1 MSSAIMYKFRAST
14 NFESL
19 PMPGTSARLFDVKRA
34 IVRAKKLDKSSGQLE
49 FDFSVKNAMTHEAYD
64 DESMLL
70 PRGSR
75 LIVQRLPASR
85 GHGLL
90 SKIARADAGIS
101 SVGVHVAY
109 GNTAAAQS
117 GFYTIE
123 SHKGEQDEFVDAR
136 PAVLETPDKNIDE
149 GGDDS
154 EKELAA
160 LKAVTDIVQATHGS
174 STAFSRSAQP
184 GKFRSNTGVGGVP
197 LPTMAVPNF
206 KQHNNFHSRPNAD
219 PELRDQ
225 EQRLSQ
231 APKKNRA
238 TGIPRTF
245 LNITKQ
251 STVDADGI
259 AEGEDGDD
267 NAVDNS
273 MVRLQP
279 NDRGF
284 KALVNRG
291 GGLSGSGVGGKRHDL
306 DYALKIT
313 ARDIPDH
320 LQCGIC
326 NQVVKN
332 AMLISWDTEGRTACE
347 FCMRDGLANNG
358 YRCPL
363 TGNEGVSPDDLFPN
377 IGLRKAAELF
387 KQDVIRCML
396 EIVEQQEANEEE
408 ERKTSTQ
415 YRGTE
420 FEGDSV
426 DRGMIMKKKA
436 IVQEKKRRHSDDFA
450 VDDFGGDVFDVSN
463 DVVASTN
470 KNDDKAIATKPPQNE
485 NKNEILVNNSNKSI
499 AESADDSRNSALNSG
514 HIDSEKDIV
523 MTNDQSKNVVH
534 SSPFLSKTLNT
545 HPIEK
550 PVHPGNN
557 LIDNQKEASKKKQI
571 PPPTIANRK
580 EMSRKRGVPAG
591 YMMGP
596 AGGLPPKKLSV
607 SSHADT
613 VSTCSMGGG
622 RRRGGQGN
630 YNHHHGGRGEEM
642 QFNTFDNQD
651 GGFHGRGRGRG
662 GGRFHQGQKPTH
674 VQQSVGGDGRGNRGG
689 FGQTNYQNRG
699 GKTAQQGWRGD
710 YNGRGNPS
718 GGNGDYLINQ
728 DGQQLGGNNPNNHFG
743 QNGHFSQNGKRP
755 RSGSGDRH
763 SSSGRHEHTN
773 HGPPDEQ
780 VRQFRNNNNRQQ
792 NVGRGRGFDQR
803 ANGFDQR
810 GRGDFNCGGSGRG
823 DSYSQGR
830 RGRGEF
836 SRGRGGHRRGRF

>member
-1 MSSAIMYKFRAST
+1 MYKFRAST
-14 NFESL
+14 HFESL

-34 IVRAKKLDKSSGQLE
+34 IVRAKKLDKSSGGPQLE

-90 SKIARADAGIS
+90 SKIARSDAGIS
-101 SVGVHVAY
+101 SIGAHVAY

-117 GFYTIE
+117 GFYTME
-123 SHKGEQDEFVDAR
+123 SHKGEQDEFVDAH
-136 PAVLETPDKNIDE
+136 PAVLEAPESNTDE
-149 GGDDS
+149 DGDDS
-154 EKELAA
+154 QKELAA
-160 LKAVTDIVQATHGS
+160 LNAVVQATNGS

-184 GKFRSNTGVGGVP
+184 GKFRSSAGVGGVP

-206 KQHNNFHSRPNAD
+206 KQHNNSHFHSRPNAD

-225 EQRLSQ
+225 EHRLSQ

-251 STVDADGI
+251 PTADPDGT
-259 AEGEDGDD
+259 AEGENGDD
-267 NAVDNS
+267 GAVDNS
-273 MVRLQP
+273 MVKLQP

-284 KALVNRG
+284 KALVSRG

-326 NQVVKN
+326 SQVVKN

-387 KQDVIRCML
+387 EQDVIRCML
-396 EIVEQQEANEEE
+396 EIVEQQEADEEE
-408 ERKTSTQ
+408 ERKISTK

-420 FEGDSV
+420 YEGDSM
-426 DRGMIMKKKA
+426 DKGISMQKKT
-436 IVQEKKRRHSDDFA
+436 VVLEKKRRHSDDFG
-450 VDDFGGDVFDVSN
+450 DDFGADVFDMSN
-463 DVVASTN
+463 DVVTSIN
-470 KNDDKAIATKPPQNE
+470 KTEDKAIATNPPQNE
-485 NKNEILVNNSNKSI
+485 NKNEIIVNNSNKSI
-499 AESADDSRNSALNSG
+499 AESADDSKKSVLNSG
-514 HIDSEKDIV
+514 HVDSEKDID

-534 SSPFLSKTLNT
+534 SSPFLQKTLNS
-545 HPIEK
+545 HPVK
-550 PVHPGNN
+550 KSVPPGNN
-557 LIDNQKEASKKKQI
+557 LIDNQKEASHKKQP
-571 PPPTIANRK
+571 PPPTTANRK
-580 EMSRKRGVPAG
+580 EMLRKRGVPAG
-591 YMMGP
+591 YVMGP
-596 AGGLPPKKLSV
+596 AGGPPPKKLSV

-613 VSTCSMGGG
+613 ASIGSMGEG
-622 RRRGGQGN
+622 RGRVGQGN
-630 YNHHHGGRGEEM
+630 YNHHHGGTGEEM
-642 QFNTFDNQD
+642 NWNTFDQG
-651 GGFHGRGRGRG
+651 GGFRGRGRGRG
-662 GGRFHQGQKPTH
+662 GGRFHQEQKPTH
-674 VQQSVGGDGRGNRGG
+674 VQQMDGGGGGGRGNRGG
-689 FGQTNYQNRG
+689 FGQTNYPNRG
-699 GKTAQQGWRGD
+699 GRTAQQGWRGD
-710 YNGRGNPS
+710 DNGRGNPS
-718 GGNGDYLINQ
+718 AGNGDYLKNNQ

-743 QNGHFSQNGKRP
+743 PNGHFSQNGKRP
-755 RSGSGDRH
+755 RSGSFDRH
-763 SSSGRHEHTN
+763 SSSGQHEHAN
-773 HGPPDEQ
+773 RGPPDEQ
-780 VRQFRNNNNRQQ
+780 GRHFRNNNNWQQ
-792 NVGRGRGFDQR
+792 NGGRGRGLDQR
-803 ANGFDQR
+803 ANGFDHR
-810 GRGDFNCGGSGRG
+810 GRGDFHRGGPGRG

-830 RGRGEF
+830 RGRGDF
-836 SRGRGGHRRGRF
+836 SRGRGGGRRGRF